1 VRHILVIDDN
11 PSVTNALR
19 VLCSLHDIEVSEAS
33 SPDQGLGILDS
44 TAIDLVIA
52 DMNFTADT
60 TAGTD
65 GVALFREIRARY
77 PDLPVIL
84 LTAWTSLETAVQLIK
99 AGAADY
105 ISKPWDNHKLM
116 ASIENLLE
124 LSENTRERERMR
136 RARRQQRER
145 LARNYDLRAV
155 VFESEAMERAV
166 ELACRVARSSLP
178 VLITGP
184 NGAGKERI
192 AEIVHANSAVSAG
205 PFVAINCGALPPEL
219 IEAELFGAE
228 AGAFTGAKRARAGRF
243 ELANGGTLFLDE
255 IGNLPLA
262 GQVKLLRVLESG
274 HYEPLGSS
282 QSRTTQT
289 RIVSATNADLQ
300 AMIASG
306 TFREDLYY
314 RLNVI
319 EVSVPPLAERTED
332 ILPLARHFLAGAA
345 ELGEDARL
353 ALQQHA
359 WPGNVRELRNSIERA
374 RLLAR
379 DRLVRAQDLN
389 LSVRHRAGPSGADD
403 GDLTREEIEMSLK
416 NAAGNIT
423 RAAQSLGI
431 SRQALY
437 RRMERFGLRS

>member
-1 VRHILVIDDN
+1 MRRVLVIDDN
-11 PSVTNALR
+11 PAVTNAVR
-19 VLCSLHDIEVSEAS
+19 VLCALHDIDVSEAS
-33 SPDQGLGILDS
+33 GPEQGLDLLGRES
-44 TAIDLVIA
+44 IDLVIA
-52 DMNFTADT
+52 DMNFSADT

-65 GVALFREIRARY
+65 GVALFREIRARH

-84 LTAWTSLETAVQLIK
+84 FTAWTSLETAVQLIK

-105 ISKPWDNHKLM
+105 LAKPWDNNKLM
-116 ASIENLLE
+116 VTIENLLE
-124 LSENTRERERMR
+124 LSESTRERERVR
-136 RARRQQRER
+136 RSRRQQRER
-145 LARNYDLRAV
+145 LARTYDLRGA

-166 ELACRVARSSLP
+166 ELACRVARSPLP

-262 GQVKLLRVLESG
+262 GQVKLLRVLETG
-274 HYEPLGSS
+274 QYEPLGSS
-282 QSRTTQT
+282 QT
-289 RIVSATNADLQ
+289 RAAQVRVVSATNADLQ
-300 AMIASG
+300 TMIANG

-314 RLNVI
+314 RLNVVEI
-319 EVSVPPLAERTED
+319 PVPPLAERPDD
-332 ILPLARHFLAGAA
+332 ILPLARHFLGPGA
-345 ELGEDARL
+345 ELSQDACA
-353 ALQQHA
+353 ALQQHT

-379 DRLVRAQDLN
+379 DGIVRAADLN
-389 LSVRHRAGPSGADD
+389 LSVRARAVAPAVDD
-403 GDLTREEIEMSLK
+403 GDLTREEIEASLQT
-416 NAAGNIT
+416 AGGNIT